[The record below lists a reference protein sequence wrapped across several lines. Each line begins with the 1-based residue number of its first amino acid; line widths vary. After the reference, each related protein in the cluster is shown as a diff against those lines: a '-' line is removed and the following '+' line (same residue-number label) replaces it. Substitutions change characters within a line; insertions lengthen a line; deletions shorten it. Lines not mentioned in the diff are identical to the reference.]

1 MPKVE
6 ETPSHT
12 LAYKHFLVLHQPSQ
26 ESSDNFT
33 SFCPWSGFV
42 VRIYRALH
50 LTQSLLWKSLAS
62 RHFCVCGFKPKGSSA
77 MLKQPK
83 NQNSSCQSC
92 AHVNTHQ
99 TEPPQKN
106 RWKPRKPS
114 ISSSESWLREAHMMS
129 FITVESRQTVVRSSY
144 IHVYLHIYC
153 ALHFSMRY
161 LILTLL
167 GKKVMGKK
175 FFWVRRLCKP
185 WQM

>member
-114 ISSSESWLREAHMMS
+114 ISSSESWLRHSTYDVFHHSGKSTDCSQIFLYSCVFTYLLCTTFQYALPHIDS
-129 FITVESRQTVVRSSY
+129 F
-144 IHVYLHIYC
+144 
-153 ALHFSMRY
+153 
-161 LILTLL
+161 
-167 GKKVMGKK
+167 G
-175 FFWVRRLCKP
+175 
-185 WQM
+185 